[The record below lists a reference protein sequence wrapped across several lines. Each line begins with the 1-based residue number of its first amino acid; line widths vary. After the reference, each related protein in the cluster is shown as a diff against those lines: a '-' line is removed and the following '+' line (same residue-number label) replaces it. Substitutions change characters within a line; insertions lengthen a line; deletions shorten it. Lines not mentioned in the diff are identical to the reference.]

1 MYLKTKEVIEQ
12 GYKPWFINEWFFNQ
26 MISRYDY
33 YVLSNLYEL
42 RNWKYLDIV
51 RLQYYAEYGS
61 NVFYKDKCN
70 EYINELSKTGTV
82 NFDSVGKL
90 ADLLTPRITIIMN
103 VEFQTTRKGTKS
115 YCLIKHERNK
125 KYGVCKRIYDYL
137 DNRRMITDYLTHDT
151 LRLVDVTTDSNKSRC
166 DYTNFWKALP

>member
-1 MYLKTKEVIEQ
+1 
-12 GYKPWFINEWFFNQ
+12 

-125 KYGVCKRIYDYL
+125 NMVCVKEYTIIW
-137 DNRRMITDYLTHDT
+137 ITGE
-151 LRLVDVTTDSNKSRC
+151 
-166 DYTNFWKALP
+166 